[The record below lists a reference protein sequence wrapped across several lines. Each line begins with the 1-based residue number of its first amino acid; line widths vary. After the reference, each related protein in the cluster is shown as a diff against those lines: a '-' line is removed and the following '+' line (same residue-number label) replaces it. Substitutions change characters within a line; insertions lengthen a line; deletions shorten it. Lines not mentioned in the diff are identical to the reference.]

1 MFDSISNNISNIFD
15 KITSK
20 NIITQ
25 DDIDQTI
32 RQVRIAL
39 IEADVSLQVI
49 RHFTNILKEKAAG
62 QKITQGVKA
71 SEMIIKLINDELVEL
86 LGQEK
91 SELNINV
98 KKPAILMLV
107 GLQGVGK
114 TTACV
119 KIANFLQSNKKQ
131 RVLMASLDTSRPAA
145 MEQLAILGSNNN
157 IDTLEIIAGE
167 NPTKIAKRALND
179 AKENNY
185 DIVLLDTAGRL
196 NIDSNLMNELQE
208 IKKITSPDEIIL
220 TCDALIGQE
229 AANIAKDFNDQLNID
244 SIILTKADSDSRAG
258 GAISMKFVANCD
270 IKFLST
276 GEKINDFQQFDPKA
290 IASRIL
296 GMGDVVSLV
305 EKAQEVIDEKDAK
318 KMEKKLKKGNFDLE
332 DLLKQLKTM
341 QKMGGLTSIVNLLP
355 GAGKIKEAI
364 KQNNLGEKEILKQQ
378 SIIYSMTP
386 KERSKPDILNSSRKR
401 RIALGAG
408 VNIVEINRLL
418 KKFKQMQKMVKKVGK
433 MDKNSLEN
441 MLNNMPR

>member
-15 KITSK
+15 KISGK
-20 NIITQ
+20 KIITQ
-25 DDIDQTI
+25 SDIEQTI

-39 IEADVSLQVI
+39 IEADVSLNVI
-49 RHFTNILKEKAAG
+49 RHFTSQLKEKALG
-62 QKITQGVKA
+62 QKITQGVEA
-71 SEMIIKLINDELVEL
+71 SQMVIKLINDELVAL
-86 LGQEK
+86 LGENK

-114 TTACV
+114 TTACA
-119 KIANFLQSNKKQ
+119 KLAYFLQNKKSQ

-145 MEQLAILGSNNN
+145 MEQLEILGTNNQ
-157 IDTLEIIAGE
+157 IDTLPIIT
-167 NPTKIAKRALND
+167 NQDPLKIAKRSLD
-179 AKENNY
+179 HAKQNNY
-185 DIVLLDTAGRL
+185 DVILLDTAGRL
-196 NIDSNLMNELQE
+196 NIDENLMDELKN
-208 IKKITSPDEIIL
+208 IKKLTNPDEIIL

-270 IKFLST
+270 IKFLGT
-276 GEKINDFQQFDPKA
+276 GEKVTDLQEFDPKA

-305 EKAQEVIDEKDAK
+305 EKAQSVIDENDAK
-318 KMEKKLKKGNFDLE
+318 KMEKKLKSGKFDLE

-341 QKMGGLTSIVNLLP
+341 QKMGGLTSIVNFLP
-355 GAGKIKEAI
+355 GAGKIKEQI
-364 KQNNLGEKEILKQQ
+364 KNANLGEGEILKQQ

-386 KERSKPDILNSSRKR
+386 KERTKPEILTSSRKR
-401 RIALGAG
+401 RIAGGAG

-418 KKFKQMQKMVKKVGK
+418 KKLKQMQKMVKKVGK

-441 MLNNMPR
+441 MLNTMPR